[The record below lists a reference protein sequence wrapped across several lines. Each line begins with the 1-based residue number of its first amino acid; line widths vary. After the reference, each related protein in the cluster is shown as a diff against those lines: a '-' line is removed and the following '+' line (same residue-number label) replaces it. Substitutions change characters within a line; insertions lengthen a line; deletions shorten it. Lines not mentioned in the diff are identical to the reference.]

1 MSKEYDFFK
10 HKTFIKE
17 TSYDDAQNQY
27 MTESDLE
34 VIDFDKV
41 KEEYI
46 ENLKLTEPPKSCD
59 SLFFLDSN
67 KKVFIEFKNGKVEL
81 FDVRKKI
88 YDSILIYSD
97 LTQCGISKTR
107 EEIKYILV
115 YNYDANKNNRSYIS
129 DSSRNIQETEG
140 FKVFSD
146 FVSKNAK
153 KPILRFKLNDFKNY
167 LVKNIYTYTSK
178 EFEENFIK
186 NFNSETQK

>member
-10 HKTFIKE
+10 YKTSIKK

-27 MTESDLE
+27 MTESELE

-41 KEEYI
+41 KEKYI
-46 ENLKLTEPPKSCD
+46 ENLKLAEPPKSCD

-81 FDVRKKI
+81 FNVRKKI
-88 YDSILIYSD
+88 YDSILIFSD

-107 EEIKYILV
+107 EEIEYILV
-115 YNYDANKNNRSYIS
+115 YNYDANKNNRNYIS

-140 FKVFSD
+140 FKTFCD

-153 KPILRFKLNDFKNY
+153 EPILRFKLNDFKNY

-178 EFEENFIK
+178 EFEENFINK
-186 NFNSETQK
+186 FNSETKK